1 MAPAEPATSDPALRT
16 GFYWMNNHMKQPFFS
31 VIICLLSFILSVTS
45 LCGAEAGNVELH
57 GRIVD
62 IMTQPVAGAEVYL
75 YDSKQV
81 KRPADFISPKTET
94 DGSYKLT
101 VPAGVYWAVAILRQT
116 GPSFGPLQ
124 IGDKHSG
131 EPLVLDLKNKKIEE
145 VDFTVMDLRDA
156 VRHSRKRSEE
166 LFEIQGRILDAHE
179 KPVAMAYVLADNRSM
194 PGTEIPRFLS
204 AWTGIDG
211 QYTLYLPAGAFYLGT
226 STIMPPPAEEELSRF
241 VEVAGD
247 LQGLDLVLRSP
258 HE

>member
-1 MAPAEPATSDPALRT
+1 LIPLR
-16 GFYWMNNHMKQPFFS
+16 WSLCQLRLNNHMRQQLFS
-31 VIICLLSFILSVTS
+31 VITCLLSFILSVTS

-62 IMTQPVAGAEVYL
+62 IMAQPVAGAEVYL

-81 KRPADFISPKTET
+81 KRPADFISPKTKT

-101 VPAGVYWAVAILRQT
+101 VPAGVYWAVAILRRT

-145 VDFTVMDLRDA
+145 VDFTIMDLRDA

-179 KPVAMAYVLADNRSM
+179 KPLAMAYVIADSRST
-194 PGTEIPRFLS
+194 PSNEFPLYIS
-204 AWTGIDG
+204 AWTGSDG
-211 QYTLYLPAGAFYLGT
+211 KYTLYLPAGAFYLGT
-226 STIMPPPAEEELSRF
+226 STIMPPTAEEELSRF

-247 LQGLDLVLRSP
+247 MQGLDLVLRGP

>member
-1 MAPAEPATSDPALRT
+1 MIPLRWSLCR
-16 GFYWMNNHMKQPFFS
+16 FRMNNLMKQPFFS
-31 VIICLLSFILSVTS
+31 VIICLLSFILAAASPCS
-45 LCGAEAGNVELH
+45 AESNDVELR
-57 GRIVD
+57 GRVID

-81 KRPADFISPKTET
+81 KRPADFVSPKTKT

-101 VPAGVYWAVAILRQT
+101 APPGVYWAVAILRRT

-179 KPVAMAYVLADNRSM
+179 KPLAMAYVIADSRSM

-226 STIMPPPAEEELSRF
+226 STITPPPAEEELSHF
-241 VEVAGD
+241 IEVAGD
-247 LQGLDLVLRSP
+247 MQGLDLVLRGP

>member
-1 MAPAEPATSDPALRT
+1 LIPLRWSLCR
-16 GFYWMNNHMKQPFFS
+16 FRMNNHMKQQLLS
-31 VIICLLSFILSVTS
+31 VITCLLSFILSVTS

-62 IMTQPVAGAEVYL
+62 IMAQPVAGAEVYL

-81 KRPADFISPKTET
+81 KRPVDFISQKTKS
-94 DGSYKLT
+94 DGIYRLT

-124 IGDKHSG
+124 VGDKHSG

-145 VDFTVMDLRDA
+145 VDFTIMDLRDA

-179 KPVAMAYVLADNRSM
+179 KPLAMAYVLADNRSM

-226 STIMPPPAEEELSRF
+226 STIMPPSPEEKLSHF
-241 VEVAGD
+241 IEVAGD
-247 LQGLDLVLRSP
+247 MQGLDLVLRGP

>member
-1 MAPAEPATSDPALRT
+1 MIPLRWSLCR
-16 GFYWMNNHMKQPFFS
+16 FRMNNHMKQQLFS
-31 VIICLLSFILSVTS
+31 VIICLLSFILAAASPCS
-45 LCGAEAGNVELH
+45 AESNDVELR
-57 GRIVD
+57 GRVID

-81 KRPADFISPKTET
+81 KRPADFISQKTKS
-94 DGSYKLT
+94 DGIYMLT
-101 VPAGVYWAVAILRQT
+101 VPPGVYWAVAILRQS

-124 IGDKHSG
+124 VGDKHSG
-131 EPLVLDLKNKKIEE
+131 EPLILDLKNKKIEE

-179 KPVAMAYVLADNRSM
+179 KPLAMAYVIADSRSM

-226 STIMPPPAEEELSRF
+226 STIMPPPAEEELSHF
-241 VEVAGD
+241 IEVTGD
-247 LQGLDLVLRSP
+247 MQGVDLVLRGP

>member
-1 MAPAEPATSDPALRT
+1 MIPLRWSLCR
-16 GFYWMNNHMKQPFFS
+16 FRMNNHMKQPFFS
-31 VIICLLSFILSVTS
+31 VIICLLSFILAVTS

-62 IMTQPVAGAEVYL
+62 IMAQPVAGAEVYL
-75 YDSKQV
+75 YESKQV
-81 KRPADFISPKTET
+81 KRPADFISPKTKT

-101 VPAGVYWAVAILRQT
+101 VPPGVYWAVAILRQK

-131 EPLVLDLKNKKIEE
+131 EPLVLNLKNRKMKE

-179 KPVAMAYVLADNRSM
+179 KPLAMAYVIADSRST
-194 PGTEIPRFLS
+194 PATEFPLYIS

-211 QYTLYLPAGAFYLGT
+211 KYTLYLPAGAFYLGT
-226 STIMPPPAEEELSRF
+226 STIMPPSPEEKLSRF

-247 LQGLDLVLRSP
+247 MQGVDLVLRDP